1 MENSLFEPR
10 DFKLLNKISASL
22 DKNERASGKV
32 VKTVFTFL
40 DQLLQIP
47 ELSG

>member
-1 MENSLFEPR
+1 MLENSMFEPR

-22 DKNERASGKV
+22 DKSERVGGKM

-40 DQLLQIP
+40 D
-47 ELSG
+47 